1 MFKLYGY
8 PRSRSTRVLWTLEE
22 AGAPYE
28 YVLVNLQKGEQ
39 RQPKY
44 LSLNP
49 VGKVPTLVDGD
60 FVLTESGAICTYI
73 GERAPEFRLVPAS
86 LTRER
91 AEYDRWLFFVIGELE
106 QPLWT
111 LAKHT
116 FALPES
122 LRVPAIMPTAKK
134 EFRRAA
140 AALATALGDREF
152 VVGNGFTAAD
162 IIITHTLLWARGFE
176 VPLEFANLEA
186 YADRHSARPGLARAQ
201 EREHSAAA
209 AADA

>member
-8 PRSRSTRVLWTLEE
+8 PRSRSTRALWTLEE

-28 YVLVNLQKGEQ
+28 YVVVDLVKGEQ
-39 RQPKY
+39 RQAGY

-49 VGKVPTLVDGD
+49 TGKVPTLVDGD
-60 FVLTESGAICTYI
+60 FVLTESAAICTYV
-73 GERAPEFRLVPAS
+73 GERADESGLVPTPM
-86 LTRER
+86 TRER

-116 FALPES
+116 FALPEP
-122 LRVPAIMPTAKK
+122 LRVPAIMPTARK

-140 AALATALGDREF
+140 AALASALGERESA
-152 VVGNGFTAAD
+152 VDGAFTAAD
-162 IIITHTLLWARGFE
+162 VLITHTLLWARALE
-176 VPLEFANLEA
+176 IPLEHENLET
-186 YADRHSARPGLARAQ
+186 YADRHSRRPALARAQ
-201 EREHSAAA
+201 AQERAATAAA
-209 AADA
+209 GD